1 MSAESRSIT
10 ADGVAADAWHRVH
23 PVSPIIN
30 AWQVIAALVAII
42 TYRGVSAYSSGAP
55 SGWEILN
62 GIAEAFHLR
71 GVLMATVAVVI
82 AVLVVSGLYS
92 WLQWRAT
99 AYAVDGGA
107 VWFRSGI
114 VFRTNRHARLD
125 RIQSVDIHLP
135 LLGRILGLG
144 RLSIEVAGGAGSSFT
159 IGFLRATELD
169 ELRAHILALAAGL
182 EVGPAGE
189 GAQPGAPARPA
200 ADSPGRVSGALE
212 AEAARGAAR
221 RGAFTSSA
229 PIAPENFLYEV
240 GAGPLIGSL
249 LLTVPMMVLLVVL
262 VAVVAASAWAIA
274 ARGAVAAP
282 SLFAVVPLVVA
293 SGSVL
298 WGRFNAEF
306 AFTAAASPDGIR
318 IRRGLTDSRN
328 QTIPPGRIHAIEI
341 RQPLLWRLTGWYRVT
356 MTQAGN
362 SVKMGKENNGGNNE
376 LVSARVL
383 LPVGS
388 RAQAELAVWMVVQDL
403 GVPDPAAFVDS
414 VFAPTHAGAGAHFTR
429 VPRRARLVDP
439 LVRRRRAYALTGSLF
454 VIRDGWLT
462 RRCALIPLAR
472 IQSTHILQGPV
483 ERRLDVATV
492 RADLVPGVVSHTARH
507 VDRRGA
513 QLLWKRL
520 EDASRVRRE
529 AEPPEKWMRRAL
541 AARDHAA
548 APQGEGA

>member
-10 ADGVAADAWHRVH
+10 ADGVAAGAWHRVH

-125 RIQSVDIHLP
+125 RIQSIDIHLP

-229 PIAPENFLYEV
+229 PIAPENVLYEV

-376 LVSARVL
+376 VVSARVL

-414 VFAPTHAGAGAHFTR
+414 VFAPTHAGADAHFTR
-429 VPRRARLVDP
+429 VPHRARLVDP

>member
-229 PIAPENFLYEV
+229 PIAPENVLYEV

-341 RQPLLWRLTGWYRVT
+341 LQPLLWRLTGWYRVT

-376 LVSARVL
+376 VVSARVL

-414 VFAPTHAGAGAHFTR
+414 VFAPTHAGADAHFTR
-429 VPRRARLVDP
+429 VPHRARLVDP

>member
-182 EVGPAGE
+182 EVGSAGE

-200 ADSPGRVSGALE
+200 AESPGRVSGALE

-229 PIAPENFLYEV
+229 PIAPENVLYEV

-341 RQPLLWRLTGWYRVT
+341 RQPLLWRLKGWYRVT

-414 VFAPTHAGAGAHFTR
+414 VFAPTHAGADAHFTR
-429 VPRRARLVDP
+429 VPHRARLVDP

>member
-71 GVLMATVAVVI
+71 GVLMAAFAVVI

-182 EVGPAGE
+182 EVGSAGE

-200 ADSPGRVSGALE
+200 AESPGRVSGALE

-229 PIAPENFLYEV
+229 PIAPENVLYEV

-414 VFAPTHAGAGAHFTR
+414 VFAPTHAGADAHFTR
-429 VPRRARLVDP
+429 VPHRARLVDP

>member
-229 PIAPENFLYEV
+229 PIAPENVLYEV

-341 RQPLLWRLTGWYRVT
+341 RQPLLWRLKGWYRVT

-376 LVSARVL
+376 VVSARVL

-429 VPRRARLVDP
+429 VPHRARLVDP

-529 AEPPEKWMRRAL
+529 AEPPERWMRRAL

>member
-229 PIAPENFLYEV
+229 PIAPENVLYEV

-341 RQPLLWRLTGWYRVT
+341 RQPLLWRLKGWYRVT

-414 VFAPTHAGAGAHFTR
+414 VFAPTHAGADAHFTR
-429 VPRRARLVDP
+429 VPHRARLVDP

>member
-229 PIAPENFLYEV
+229 PIAPENVLYEV

-274 ARGAVAAP
+274 ARGALAAP

-341 RQPLLWRLTGWYRVT
+341 RQPLLWRLTGWYRVM

-362 SVKMGKENNGGNNE
+362 SVRIGKENNGGNNE

-414 VFAPTHAGAGAHFTR
+414 VFAPTHAGADAHFTR
-429 VPRRARLVDP
+429 VPHRARLVDP

>member
-229 PIAPENFLYEV
+229 PIAPENVLYEV

-388 RAQAELAVWMVVQDL
+388 RAQAELAIWMVVQDL

-414 VFAPTHAGAGAHFTR
+414 VFAPTHAGADAHFTR
-429 VPRRARLVDP
+429 VPHRARLVDP
-439 LVRRRRAYALTGSLF
+439 LVRRRRAYALTGSLL

>member
-10 ADGVAADAWHRVH
+10 ADGVAAGAWHRVH

-229 PIAPENFLYEV
+229 PIAPENVLYEV

-376 LVSARVL
+376 VVSARVL

-414 VFAPTHAGAGAHFTR
+414 VFAPTHAGADAHFTR
-429 VPRRARLVDP
+429 VPHRARLVDP

>member
-10 ADGVAADAWHRVH
+10 ADGVAAGAWHRVH

-182 EVGPAGE
+182 EVGSAGE

-229 PIAPENFLYEV
+229 PIAPENVLYEV

-376 LVSARVL
+376 VVSARVL

-529 AEPPEKWMRRAL
+529 AEPPERWMRRAL

>member
-182 EVGPAGE
+182 EVGSAGE

-200 ADSPGRVSGALE
+200 AESPGRVSGALE

-229 PIAPENFLYEV
+229 PIAPENVLYEV

-341 RQPLLWRLTGWYRVT
+341 RQPLLWRLKGWYRVT

-439 LVRRRRAYALTGSLF
+439 LVRRRRAYALTDSLF

-529 AEPPEKWMRRAL
+529 AEPPERWMRRAL

>member
-71 GVLMATVAVVI
+71 GVLMATVAVII
-82 AVLVVSGLYS
+82 AVLVASGLYS

-229 PIAPENFLYEV
+229 PIAPENVLYEV

-376 LVSARVL
+376 VVSARVL

-414 VFAPTHAGAGAHFTR
+414 VFAPTHAGADAHFTR
-429 VPRRARLVDP
+429 VPHRARLVDP

>member
-1 MSAESRSIT
+1 MSPESRSIT
-10 ADGVAADAWHRVH
+10 ADGVAADAWRRVH
-23 PVSPIIN
+23 PVSPVIN
-30 AWQVIAALVAII
+30 AWKVIAALVAVI
-42 TYRGVSAYSSGAP
+42 TYRSVSAYSSGAP

-62 GIAEAFHLR
+62 GIAEALHLR
-71 GVLMATVAVVI
+71 GVLMAAVAVII

-189 GAQPGAPARPA
+189 GARPGAQAPPA

-212 AEAARGAAR
+212 AAAARGAAR

-229 PIAPENFLYEV
+229 PIAPENVLYEV

-262 VAVVAASAWAIA
+262 VAVMVASAWAIA
-274 ARGAVAAP
+274 AQGAVAAP
-282 SLFAVVPLVVA
+282 SLFAVVPLVVG

-376 LVSARVL
+376 AVSARVL

-388 RAQAELAVWMVVQDL
+388 RAQAELAVWMVVKDL

-429 VPRRARLVDP
+429 VPPRARLVDP
-439 LVRRRRAYALTGSLF
+439 FVRRRRAYALTDSLF

-520 EDASRVRRE
+520 EDASRVHRE

-541 AARDHAA
+541 AARDHAT
-548 APQGEGA
+548 APGGEGA

>member
-229 PIAPENFLYEV
+229 PIAPENVLYEV

-362 SVKMGKENNGGNNE
+362 SVRIGKENNGGNNE
-376 LVSARVL
+376 VVSARVL

-414 VFAPTHAGAGAHFTR
+414 VFAPTHAGADAHFTR
-429 VPRRARLVDP
+429 VPHRARLVDP

-529 AEPPEKWMRRAL
+529 AEPPERWMRRAL

>member
-229 PIAPENFLYEV
+229 PIAPENVLYEV

-341 RQPLLWRLTGWYRVT
+341 RQPLLWRLKGWYRVT

-439 LVRRRRAYALTGSLF
+439 LVRRRRAYALTDSLF

>member
-212 AEAARGAAR
+212 AEAAPGAAR

-229 PIAPENFLYEV
+229 PIAPENVLYEV

-341 RQPLLWRLTGWYRVT
+341 RQPLLWRLKGWYRVT

-414 VFAPTHAGAGAHFTR
+414 VFAPTHAGADAHFTR
-429 VPRRARLVDP
+429 VPHRARLVDP

-548 APQGEGA
+548 APQGEGT

>member
-1 MSAESRSIT
+1 
-10 ADGVAADAWHRVH
+10 
-23 PVSPIIN
+23 
-30 AWQVIAALVAII
+30 
-42 TYRGVSAYSSGAP
+42 
-55 SGWEILN
+55 
-62 GIAEAFHLR
+62 
-71 GVLMATVAVVI
+71 
-82 AVLVVSGLYS
+82 
-92 WLQWRAT
+92 
-99 AYAVDGGA
+99 
-107 VWFRSGI
+107 
-114 VFRTNRHARLD
+114 
-125 RIQSVDIHLP
+125 
-135 LLGRILGLG
+135 
-144 RLSIEVAGGAGSSFT
+144 
-159 IGFLRATELD
+159 
-169 ELRAHILALAAGL
+169 
-182 EVGPAGE
+182 
-189 GAQPGAPARPA
+189 
-200 ADSPGRVSGALE
+200 
-212 AEAARGAAR
+212 
-221 RGAFTSSA
+221 
-229 PIAPENFLYEV
+229 
-240 GAGPLIGSL
+240 
-249 LLTVPMMVLLVVL
+249 MMVLLVVL

-282 SLFAVVPLVVA
+282 SLFAVVPLVVG

-341 RQPLLWRLTGWYRVT
+341 RQPLLWRLKGWYRVT

-439 LVRRRRAYALTGSLF
+439 LVRRRRAYALTDSLF

>member
-200 ADSPGRVSGALE
+200 AESPGRVSGALE

-388 RAQAELAVWMVVQDL
+388 RAQAELAIWMVVQDL

-414 VFAPTHAGAGAHFTR
+414 VFAPTHAGADAHFTR
-429 VPRRARLVDP
+429 VPHRARLVDP

>member
-23 PVSPIIN
+23 LVSPIIN

-229 PIAPENFLYEV
+229 PIAPENVLYEV

-429 VPRRARLVDP
+429 VPHRARLVDP

>member
-71 GVLMATVAVVI
+71 SVLMATVAVVI

-229 PIAPENFLYEV
+229 PIAPENVLYEV

-376 LVSARVL
+376 VVSARVL

-414 VFAPTHAGAGAHFTR
+414 VFAPTHAGADAHFTR
-429 VPRRARLVDP
+429 VPHRARLVDP
-439 LVRRRRAYALTGSLF
+439 LVRRRRAYALTDSLF

-529 AEPPEKWMRRAL
+529 AEPPERWMRRAL

>member
-10 ADGVAADAWHRVH
+10 ADGVAAGAWHRVH

-125 RIQSVDIHLP
+125 RVQSVDIHLP

-189 GAQPGAPARPA
+189 GAQPGAPASPA

-229 PIAPENFLYEV
+229 PIAPENVLYEV

-376 LVSARVL
+376 VVSARVL

-439 LVRRRRAYALTGSLF
+439 LVRRRRAYALTDSLF

-529 AEPPEKWMRRAL
+529 AEPPERWMRRAL

>member
-135 LLGRILGLG
+135 LLGR
-144 RLSIEVAGGAGSSFT
+144 LSIEVAGGAGSSFT

-229 PIAPENFLYEV
+229 PIAPENVLYEV

-529 AEPPEKWMRRAL
+529 AEPPERWMRRAL

>member
-71 GVLMATVAVVI
+71 SVLMATVAVVI

-169 ELRAHILALAAGL
+169 ELRAHIQPLAAGL
-182 EVGPAGE
+182 EVCPAGE

-200 ADSPGRVSGALE
+200 AESPGRVSGALE

-229 PIAPENFLYEV
+229 PIAPENVLYEV

-439 LVRRRRAYALTGSLF
+439 LVRRRRAYALTDSLF

-529 AEPPEKWMRRAL
+529 AEPPERWMRRAL

>member
-62 GIAEAFHLR
+62 GIAEVFHLR

-144 RLSIEVAGGAGSSFT
+144 RLSIEVAGGVGSSFT

-229 PIAPENFLYEV
+229 PIAPENVLYEV

-282 SLFAVVPLVVA
+282 SLFAVVPLVVG

-341 RQPLLWRLTGWYRVT
+341 RQPLLWRLKGWYRVT

>member
-229 PIAPENFLYEV
+229 PIAPENVLYEV

-341 RQPLLWRLTGWYRVT
+341 RQPLLWRLKGWYRVT

-414 VFAPTHAGAGAHFTR
+414 VFAPTHAGADAHFTR
-429 VPRRARLVDP
+429 VPHRARLVDP
-439 LVRRRRAYALTGSLF
+439 LVRRRRAYALTDSLF

-529 AEPPEKWMRRAL
+529 AEPPERWMRRAL

>member
-62 GIAEAFHLR
+62 GIAEVFHLR

-229 PIAPENFLYEV
+229 PIAPENVLYEV

-282 SLFAVVPLVVA
+282 SLFAVVPLVVG

-341 RQPLLWRLTGWYRVT
+341 RQPLLWRLKGWYRVT

-403 GVPDPAAFVDS
+403 GVPDSAAFVDS

-529 AEPPEKWMRRAL
+529 AEPPEKWMHRAL